1 MCSCEGH
8 LLPGVTWEQNQ
19 VTLFSKIILQNMQFS
34 MGLFHSCIFTWNNRK
49 MLSLVPAV
57 INYAIVWPHL
67 EDTSA
72 YILTTLSQ
80 YKLSTGCFTLIQEA
94 SPEVKYPRLV
104 AKHPQLNNFR
114 PVCILILH
122 RMLYYLE
129 DRVCT
134 DVSATFCKVLNLNC
148 IQHNQIKLILFHSL
162 LIYIFI

>member
-1 MCSCEGH
+1 
-8 LLPGVTWEQNQ
+8 
-19 VTLFSKIILQNMQFS
+19 
-34 MGLFHSCIFTWNNRK
+34 

-114 PVCILILH
+114 PVRILILH

-148 IQHNQIKLILFHSL
+148 TQHNQIKLILFHSL